1 MIRIEVASDDFDLGR
16 ETSGV
21 AAQGGG
27 AIASF
32 VGQVRDDGNLETLE
46 LEHYPA
52 MTSKALQEIAE
63 TALVQWSLH
72 AITIYHRVGKLS
84 VGENIVLVVTGSD
97 HREAAMESCA
107 FIMDKLKT
115 VAPFWKKETRVD
127 GAETWIEERTSDL
140 QSSEKWD
147 IKRKA

>member
-1 MIRIEVASDDFDLGR
+1 MIRVVVSPADFDIGR
-16 ETSGV
+16 ETGDV

-32 VGQVRDDGNLETLE
+32 VGQVRDDGNLRTLE

-52 MTSKALQEIAE
+52 MTCKALQEIAE
-63 TALVQWSLH
+63 TALSKWSLH

-84 VGENIVLVVTGSD
+84 VGDNIVLVVTGSD
-97 HREAAMESCA
+97 HREAAIESCS

-115 VAPFWKKETRVD
+115 VAPFWKKETRID
-127 GAETWIEERTSDL
+127 GAEKWIEERTSDL
-140 QSSEKWD
+140 ESSEKWEA
-147 IKRKA
+147 K